1 MISNSKEEEKKYQ
14 NIITE
19 KLRELLG
26 EYEVDILT
34 EYVWHMAGNVKSSSE
49 FMCNELKDFLGDH
62 VNNIE
67 AKTHASS
74 SAPNA
79 QRLHM

>member
-1 MISNSKEEEKKYQ
+1 MISNNTETDKKYQ

-34 EYVWHMAGNVKSSSE
+34 EYVWHMAGNSKSGSE

-62 VNNIE
+62 VIKIIE
-67 AKTHASS
+67 KKI
-74 SAPNA
+74 
-79 QRLHM
+79 